1 MSTKIPLI
9 KKANLE
15 KSYIVGIEGLNGV
28 GKTTLTRN
36 IQNNN
41 ANIKCNLCVPE
52 LFTKNKEIKSFMLFE
67 AAATTSA
74 LYYLS
79 GICEA
84 YHLVENKSYSNIVLD
99 RSIWSTFAAAYSKRP
114 EFVNDLLRAVD
125 ALKIHLIIPD
135 KIIVLLA
142 SFEICQQRIIN
153 KNSGKE
159 FDKDTK
165 EIFEKKQ
172 DFYRILE
179 DSGYDIRFIDTET
192 KTPKDVYDEFKHL
205 EDIKLF

>member
-1 MSTKIPLI
+1 MSIKIPLI
-9 KKANLE
+9 KKNNLE
-15 KSYIVGIEGLNGV
+15 KTFVIGIEGLNGV

-41 ANIKCNLCVPE
+41 TNVKCDLCVPE

-84 YHLVENKSYSNIVLD
+84 FHVIKNESYSNVVLD
-99 RSIWSTFAAAYSKRP
+99 RSIWSTFAAAYAKRP
-114 EFVNDLLRAVD
+114 EFINDLFHAVD
-125 ALKIHLIIPD
+125 ALKGYLIIPD

-142 SFEICQQRIIN
+142 SFETCQQRIIN

-172 DFYRILE
+172 EFYRILE
-179 DSGYDIRFIDTET
+179 DSGYDIHFIDTET
-192 KTPKDVYDEFKHL
+192 KTPQDVYDELKQL
-205 EDIKLF
+205 EDINLF